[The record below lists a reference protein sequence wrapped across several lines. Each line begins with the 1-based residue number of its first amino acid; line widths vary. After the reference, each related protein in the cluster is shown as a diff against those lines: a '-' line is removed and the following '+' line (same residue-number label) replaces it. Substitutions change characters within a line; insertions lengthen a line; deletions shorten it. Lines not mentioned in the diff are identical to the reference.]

1 LVFPRKK
8 GRRKGYFVFLSLF
21 VFTPS
26 GSEKLAGEI
35 PAGANRRELIKNG
48 GKSMSKEIR
57 KAIIIDAPNFF
68 FADQSHLLQKLRE
81 SFGTSPIYF
90 VVNPEN
96 QTWEKAGQKILK
108 VWSKYNAM
116 VKLSQNVDMDL
127 VEEVVKESRAKKL
140 VVASNDGRLL
150 WQIAGKSEIK
160 PIYLRITYKQKNGK
174 WVRPPYVLEKLKNY
188 GYTVIDWRLANR
200 IEGALA
206 RMLMLDFD
214 SALNLWEQREN
225 FRRSWVLARERVFP
239 KIDKEITLQGYIT
252 MCEREH
258 ISYAFE
264 TVYFLTLF
272 GHIDIK
278 SKNGVVLISPKKE
291 EKKEVKQ
298 EELAKQEEGEEMM
311 IEEPQG

>member
-1 LVFPRKK
+1 
-8 GRRKGYFVFLSLF
+8 
-21 VFTPS
+21 
-26 GSEKLAGEI
+26 
-35 PAGANRRELIKNG
+35 
-48 GKSMSKEIR
+48 MSKEIR
-57 KAIIIDAPNFF
+57 KAVLIDAPNFF

-81 SFGTSPIYF
+81 GFGTSPVYF

-96 QTWEKAGQKILK
+96 QTWEKAGQKMMK
-108 VWSKYNAM
+108 VWSKHNAM
-116 VKLSQNVDMDL
+116 VRLSQNVDMDL

-150 WQIAGKSEIK
+150 WQIAEKSEIK

-174 WVRPPYVLEKLKNY
+174 WMRPPYVLEKLKNY

-200 IEGALA
+200 VEGALA

-214 SALNLWEQREN
+214 SVLNLWEQREEK
-225 FRRSWVLARERVFP
+225 FKRSVVLARERVLP
-239 KIDKEITLQGYIT
+239 KMDKEITLQGYVA

-272 GHIDIK
+272 GHINIQ
-278 SKNGVVLISPKKE
+278 SKNGVVLISPTRE
-291 EKKEVKQ
+291 EKREVKT
-298 EELAKQEEGEEMM
+298 EELVNQEEGEVMM
-311 IEEPQG
+311 IEEAQG

>member
-1 LVFPRKK
+1 
-8 GRRKGYFVFLSLF
+8 
-21 VFTPS
+21 
-26 GSEKLAGEI
+26 
-35 PAGANRRELIKNG
+35 
-48 GKSMSKEIR
+48 MSKEIR
-57 KAIIIDAPNFF
+57 KAVLIDAPNYF
-68 FADQSHLLQKLRE
+68 FADQSHLLQKIRE
-81 SFGTSPIYF
+81 NFGTSPVYF

-96 QTWEKAGQKILK
+96 QTWEKAGQKIMK

-116 VKLSQNVDMDL
+116 VRLSQNVDMDL
-127 VEEVVKESRAKKL
+127 VEEVVKESRARKL

-150 WQIAGKSEIK
+150 WQIAEKSEVK

-174 WVRPPYVLEKLKNY
+174 WMRPPYVLEKLKNY

-214 SALNLWEQREN
+214 AVLNLWEQREK
-225 FRRSWVLARERVFP
+225 FKRSWVLAKERVLP
-239 KIDKEITLQGYIT
+239 QIEGEITLQGFSA

-264 TVYFLTLF
+264 TVYFLALF
-272 GHIDIK
+272 GNIDIQ

-291 EKKEVKQ
+291 RKEIKQ
-298 EELAKQEEGEEMM
+298 E
-311 IEEPQG
+311 